1 MMMPSLISSLT
12 AALLLASGIHAVP
25 QGPFGAESVI
35 VSAVPTASA
44 STAGVAASQ
53 PTTSLGSSSNA
64 ASDISAC
71 NNSPLL
77 CDRAYNNVT
86 HMGAHDSS
94 FLKDGSTGNS
104 LAGNQYFNAT
114 VALDAGIRLLQGQVH
129 DTNGTLRLCHTSCS
143 LLDAGPLQDWLAK
156 VKFWMDTNPNEVV
169 TLLLVNSDNKLV
181 SDYATVFEGSG
192 ISTYGYQPTDG
203 STASKTWPTLREM
216 ITSNKRL
223 VSFIAS
229 IDYSTI
235 YPYLL
240 SEFDHV
246 FENPYDVL
254 SLSGFN
260 CTLDRPKGQG
270 SAENAI
276 ASGRM
281 PLMNHFAYSVLMEG
295 VQIPDETNI
304 DITNSADT
312 TTTGNLGL
320 HADTCVK
327 QWGVKPTFIL
337 VDFFDH
343 GPAIDTADR
352 LNGIS
357 DATGRKSTS
366 AESKESST
374 SGAGENKAMGINVA
388 LVAFVGF
395 ALAMV

>member
-1 MMMPSLISSLT
+1 MIMPSLISSLT
-12 AALLLASGIHAVP
+12 TALLLASGIHAVP
-25 QGPFGAESVI
+25 QGPFGAETGV

-44 STAGVAASQ
+44 STAGIAASQ
-53 PTTSLGSSSNA
+53 PTTSSASSSNV
-64 ASDISAC
+64 ASGISAC

-94 FLKDGSTGNS
+94 FLKDASTGNS

-129 DTNGTLRLCHTSCS
+129 YVNETLRLCHTSCS

-156 VKFWMDTNPNEVV
+156 IKFWMDTNPNEVV
-169 TLLLVNSDNKLV
+169 TILLVNSNNKLV
-181 SDYATVFEGSG
+181 SDYAAVFEGSG
-192 ISTYGYQPTDG
+192 ISTYGYQPADG
-203 STASKTWPTLREM
+203 STASTAWPTLGEM

-229 IDYSTI
+229 IDYSTT

-270 SAENAI
+270 TAENAI

-312 TTTGNLGL
+312 TATGNLGL

-352 LNGIS
+352 LNGIT
-357 DATGRKSTS
+357 ATGRKSTS
-366 AESKESST
+366 AESKEST
-374 SGAGENKAMGINVA
+374 SGAGENKAMDINAA

>member
-1 MMMPSLISSLT
+1 MPSLISSLAT
-12 AALLLASGIHAVP
+12 ALLLVSGICAIP
-25 QGPFGAESVI
+25 QGPSGAESGI
-35 VSAVPTASA
+35 VSAVSAASV
-44 STAGVAASQ
+44 STAGVAVSQATTAS
-53 PTTSLGSSSNA
+53 PSSSNA
-64 ASDISAC
+64 ASGISAC

-94 FLKDGSTGNS
+94 FLRDASTSDS

-114 VALDAGIRLLQGQVH
+114 VALDAGIRLLQAQVH
-129 DTNGTLRLCHTSCS
+129 DVNGTLQLCHTSCN

-156 VKFWMDTNPNEVV
+156 IKFWMDNNPNEVV
-169 TLLLVNSDNKLV
+169 TILLVNSDNKLV
-181 SDYATVFEGSG
+181 SDYAAVFEGSG
-192 ISTYGYQPTDG
+192 ISTYGYQLSNG
-203 STASKTWPTLREM
+203 SSASNTWPTLGDM

-223 VSFIAS
+223 VTFIAS
-229 IDYSTI
+229 IDYSPT

-246 FENPYDVL
+246 FETAYNVL

-270 SAENAI
+270 SAGDAI
-276 ASGRM
+276 SAGLM
-281 PLMNHFAYSVLMEG
+281 PLMNHFADSLLLQG
-295 VQIPDETNI
+295 VQIPDETDI
-304 DITNSADT
+304 DITNSPDT
-312 TTTGNLGL
+312 STTGNLGL

-352 LNGIS
+352 LNGIT
-357 DATGRKSTS
+357 ATGRKSVS
-366 AESKESST
+366 GESNGST
-374 SGAGENKAMGINVA
+374 SGAGENHSPMGMNVA
-388 LVAFVGF
+388 LIAFVVF
-395 ALAMV
+395 ALAMI

>member
-1 MMMPSLISSLT
+1 MPSLISSLT
-12 AALLLASGIHAVP
+12 AALLLASGIHAIP
-25 QGPFGAESVI
+25 QGPFGAESGI

-44 STAGVAASQ
+44 SAADVSASQ
-53 PTTSLGSSSNA
+53 PATSSASSSNA
-64 ASDISAC
+64 ASGISAC

-129 DTNGTLRLCHTSCS
+129 YVNETLRLCHTSCS

-156 VKFWMDTNPNEVV
+156 IKFWMDNNPNEVV
-169 TLLLVNSDNKLV
+169 TVLLVNSDSKLA
-181 SDYATVFEGSG
+181 SDYAPVFEGSG
-192 ISTYGYQPTDG
+192 ISTYGYQPADG
-203 STASKTWPTLREM
+203 STASKTWPTLGEM
-216 ITSNKRL
+216 ITSGKRL

-229 IDYSTI
+229 IDYSAT

-260 CTLDRPKGQG
+260 CTLDRPSGLEG
-270 SAENAI
+270 SAANAI

-281 PLMNHFAYSVLMEG
+281 PLMNHFAYSLLMEG

-304 DITNSADT
+304 DITNSAGT
-312 TTTGNLGL
+312 TTMGNLGL

-352 LNGIS
+352 LNGITT
-357 DATGRKSTS
+357 AVGRKSTS
-366 AESKESST
+366 AESKEDST

>member
-1 MMMPSLISSLT
+1 MIMASLFSYAA
-12 AALLLASGIHAVP
+12 AALLLASGTQAVP
-25 QGPFGAESVI
+25 QGPFGAESGI

-44 STAGVAASQ
+44 SSAGVAASQ
-53 PTTSLGSSSNA
+53 PSSSGSSSNA
-64 ASDISAC
+64 ASSDISAC

-94 FLKDGSTGNS
+94 FLRDASTGNS

-129 DTNGTLRLCHTSCS
+129 DVNGTLQLCHTTCN

-156 VKFWMDTNPNEVV
+156 IKFWMDKNPNEVV
-169 TLLLVNSDNKLV
+169 TILLVNSDNKLV

-192 ISTYGYQPTDG
+192 ISTYGYAPSDG
-203 STASKTWPTLREM
+203 STASSTWPTLGDM

-229 IDYSTI
+229 IDYSPT

-270 SAENAI
+270 SASNAL

-281 PLMNHFAYSVLMEG
+281 PLMNHFAYSLLMEG

-304 DITNSADT
+304 EITNSADT
-312 TTTGNLGL
+312 GTTGNLGL

-327 QWGVKPTFIL
+327 EWGTKPTFIL
-337 VDFFDH
+337 VDFFDK

-352 LNGIS
+352 LNGIT
-357 DATGRKSTS
+357 ATGRKGVVGTG
-366 AESKESST
+366 EEDST
-374 SGAGENKAMGINVA
+374 SGASENNPMGINVA

-395 ALAMV
+395 ALAVV

>member
-1 MMMPSLISSLT
+1 MPSLISSLAT
-12 AALLLASGIHAVP
+12 ALLLVSGICAIP
-25 QGPFGAESVI
+25 QGLSGAESGI
-35 VSAVPTASA
+35 VSAVSAASV
-44 STAGVAASQ
+44 STAGVAVSQATTAS
-53 PTTSLGSSSNA
+53 PSSSNA
-64 ASDISAC
+64 ASSISAC

-94 FLKDGSTGNS
+94 FLRDASTSDS

-114 VALDAGIRLLQGQVH
+114 VALDAGIRLLQAQVH
-129 DTNGTLRLCHTSCS
+129 DVNGTLQLCHTSCS

-156 VKFWMDTNPNEVV
+156 IKFWMDNNPNEVV
-169 TLLLVNSDNKLV
+169 TILLVNSDNKLV
-181 SDYATVFEGSG
+181 SDYAAVFEGSG
-192 ISTYGYQPTDG
+192 ISTYGYQLSNG
-203 STASKTWPTLREM
+203 SSASNTWPTLGDM

-223 VSFIAS
+223 VTFIAS
-229 IDYSTI
+229 IDYSPT

-246 FENPYDVL
+246 FETAYNVL

-270 SAENAI
+270 SAGDAI
-276 ASGRM
+276 SAGLM
-281 PLMNHFAYSVLMEG
+281 PLMNHFADSLLLQG
-295 VQIPDETNI
+295 VQIPDETDI
-304 DITNSADT
+304 DITNSPDT
-312 TTTGNLGL
+312 STTGNLGL

-327 QWGVKPTFIL
+327 QWGVNPTFIL

-352 LNGIS
+352 LNGIT
-357 DATGRKSTS
+357 ATGRKSVS
-366 AESKESST
+366 GESKGNT
-374 SGAGENKAMGINVA
+374 SGAGENHSPMGMNVA
-388 LVAFVGF
+388 LIAFVVF

>member
-1 MMMPSLISSLT
+1 MPSLISSLAT
-12 AALLLASGIHAVP
+12 ALLLASGICAIP
-25 QGPFGAESVI
+25 QGPSGAESGI
-35 VSAVPTASA
+35 VSAVSAASV
-44 STAGVAASQ
+44 STAGVAVSQATTAS
-53 PTTSLGSSSNA
+53 PSSSNA
-64 ASDISAC
+64 ASGISAC

-94 FLKDGSTGNS
+94 FLRDASTSDS

-114 VALDAGIRLLQGQVH
+114 VALDAGIRLLQAQVH
-129 DTNGTLRLCHTSCS
+129 DANGTLQLCHTSCT

-156 VKFWMDTNPNEVV
+156 IKFWMDNNPNEVV
-169 TLLLVNSDNKLV
+169 TILLVNSDNKLV
-181 SDYATVFEGSG
+181 SDYAAVFEGSG
-192 ISTYGYQPTDG
+192 ISTYGYQLSNG
-203 STASKTWPTLREM
+203 SSASNTWPTLGDM

-223 VSFIAS
+223 VTFIAS
-229 IDYSTI
+229 IDYSPT

-246 FENPYDVL
+246 FETAYNVL

-260 CTLDRPKGQG
+260 CTLDRPSGQG
-270 SAENAI
+270 SAGDAI
-276 ASGRM
+276 SAGLM
-281 PLMNHFAYSVLMEG
+281 PLMNHFADSLLLQG
-295 VQIPDETNI
+295 VQIPDETDI
-304 DITNSADT
+304 DITNSPDT
-312 TTTGNLGL
+312 STTGNLGL

-352 LNGIS
+352 LNGIT
-357 DATGRKSTS
+357 ATGRKSVS
-366 AESKESST
+366 GESKGNT
-374 SGAGENKAMGINVA
+374 SGAGENHSPMGMNVA
-388 LVAFVGF
+388 LIAFVVF

>member
-1 MMMPSLISSLT
+1 MPSLISALT
-12 AALLLASGIHAVP
+12 TGLLLASGIHAVP
-25 QGPFGAESVI
+25 QGPFGAESGI

-44 STAGVAASQ
+44 STAGVAAAQ
-53 PTTSLGSSSNA
+53 PTTASASSSNA

-86 HMGAHDSS
+86 YMGAHDSS
-94 FLKDGSTGNS
+94 FLRDASTGNS

-129 DTNGTLRLCHTSCS
+129 DANGTLHLCHTSCT
-143 LLDAGPLQDWLAK
+143 LLDAGPLEDWLAK
-156 VKFWMDTNPNEVV
+156 VKFWMDNNPNEVV
-169 TLLLVNSDNKLV
+169 TILLVNSDNKLV
-181 SDYATVFEGSG
+181 SDYAAVFEGSG
-192 ISTYGYQPTDG
+192 ISIYGYQPSDG
-203 STASKTWPTLREM
+203 STASTTWPTLGNM

-223 VSFIAS
+223 VTFIAS
-229 IDYSTI
+229 IDYSPT

-240 SEFDHV
+240 NEFDHV
-246 FENPYDVL
+246 FETPYNVL

-260 CTLDRPKGQG
+260 CTLDRPSGQG
-270 SAENAI
+270 SAGNAI
-276 ASGRM
+276 SAGMM
-281 PLMNHFAYSVLMEG
+281 PLMNHFADSLIMQG
-295 VQIPDETNI
+295 VQIPDETDI

-327 QWGVKPTFIL
+327 QWGTKPVFIL

-352 LNGIS
+352 LNGIT
-357 DATGRKSTS
+357 ATGRKSVS
-366 AESKESST
+366 GEGKKST
-374 SGAGENKAMGINVA
+374 SGAGENHSPMGINVA